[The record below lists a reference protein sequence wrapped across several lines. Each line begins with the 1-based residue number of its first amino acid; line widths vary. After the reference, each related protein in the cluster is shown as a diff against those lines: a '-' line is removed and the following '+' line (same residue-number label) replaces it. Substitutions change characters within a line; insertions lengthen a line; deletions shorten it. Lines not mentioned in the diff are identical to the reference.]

1 MSQPVTQLVDIT
13 ENNIFAFWES
23 PNPIP
28 AYLDL
33 CRETWIKNIPNCKI
47 HILNHANLHEY
58 IGDTYDLEKLKT
70 ISFAMQSDII
80 SAAVLEKFGGLF
92 LDLDCIV
99 IDDIFDI
106 FSTISETKLISFGRA
121 DAKAIHLAVLFS
133 RKPNNPLIS
142 EWRKGAQERLQN
154 KPENYPWHY
163 FGNGIIDPLLK
174 KPEHKDDFY
183 IIDRTQSG
191 NILESAVFGSNLN
204 RAIEDYKNLY
214 FNEAF
219 SFSPALLDKVNCGV
233 ISLHNS
239 WSPPEYKNM
248 PNKMDFLSKNVL
260 ISGMLNYILNN
271 STHKTIRNIFPIIES
286 FIVKNLKERDIVHSL
301 KYFRNMLVLDFFSKG
316 NHFAFDISIKD
327 DSIHLDFILRNISPE
342 KVKELEYFSAKNFN
356 VNKTRIIS
364 DIDQKKILDE
374 IIKIHT
380 IMENLNVE
388 SSSVLSNLPKS
399 ILKNSVVDLQIFRLI
414 ENILYIEGVGIIT
427 GQSAREYSDID
438 YKLIIK
444 GASGEYVKN
453 LGKGSRPELTKHYAA
468 GTNFNY
474 DKCWFATL
482 GYKGIDISELPVGTY
497 ELFLKISV
505 NGFEQV
511 FALSSQKLM
520 RFNNTFFSF
529 EANSEGNNFFIKQEL
544 NGAIKKIISTYT
556 SKLGVITQREECL
569 DIHYKNG
576 NHPIILLTANVM
588 TNQIILSCD
597 DKAVLANLYH
607 HIGATNG
614 ELPTKEDTD
623 LAKTLNLLSIE
634 IEKFIGRN
642 TKFSNSRLNVNGYY
656 QDEYNNIIE
665 APLELK
671 NVQVQF
677 FGKNNYVKLHERSN
691 LKNTV
696 IEFKG
701 DNASFSIGQQTDMSG
716 TFRLGF
722 GCHIT
727 IGNNTTS
734 TNAVWVTC
742 AEQTSIIIGDDCM
755 FATNNQV
762 RTDDSHAIYDVNTGT
777 RVNPSKD
784 IVIGNHV
791 WVAYGATILGGSHI
805 GNGSVIGA
813 YSLVKKEVP
822 NNCVAAGIPAKII
835 KKDIFW
841 ERPLLLNM
849 VDETIFPSEYLELK
863 EYIQNTEE

>member
-1 MSQPVTQLVDIT
+1 M
-13 ENNIFAFWES
+13 ENIFHS
-23 PNPIP
+23 
-28 AYLDL
+28 
-33 CRETWIKNIPNCKI
+33 
-47 HILNHANLHEY
+47 
-58 IGDTYDLEKLKT
+58 
-70 ISFAMQSDII
+70 MSD
-80 SAAVLEKFGGLF
+80 A
-92 LDLDCIV
+92 
-99 IDDIFDI
+99 
-106 FSTISETKLISFGRA
+106 
-121 DAKAIHLAVLFS
+121 
-133 RKPNNPLIS
+133 
-142 EWRKGAQERLQN
+142 
-154 KPENYPWHY
+154 
-163 FGNGIIDPLLK
+163 IIDLK
-174 KPEHKDDFY
+174 
-183 IIDRTQSG
+183 
-191 NILESAVFGSNLN
+191 
-204 RAIEDYKNLY
+204 
-214 FNEAF
+214 
-219 SFSPALLDKVNCGV
+219 
-233 ISLHNS
+233 
-239 WSPPEYKNM
+239 
-248 PNKMDFLSKNVL
+248 
-260 ISGMLNYILNN
+260 
-271 STHKTIRNIFPIIES
+271 IF
-286 FIVKNLKERDIVHSL
+286 K
-301 KYFRNMLVLDFFSKG
+301 LV
-316 NHFAFDISIKD
+316 
-327 DSIHLDFILRNISPE
+327 
-342 KVKELEYFSAKNFN
+342 
-356 VNKTRIIS
+356 
-364 DIDQKKILDE
+364 
-374 IIKIHT
+374 
-380 IMENLNVE
+380 
-388 SSSVLSNLPKS
+388 
-399 ILKNSVVDLQIFRLI
+399 
-414 ENILYIEGVGIIT
+414 ENIIYIEGVGIIS
-427 GQSAREYSDID
+427 GQSAKEYGDIN
-438 YKLIIK
+438 YQLIF
-444 GASGEYVKN
+444 SGKT
-453 LGKGSRPELTKHYAA
+453 GKYEKMLAKANRPELTKLYASS
-468 GTNFNY
+468 TSFNY
-474 DKCWFATL
+474 DKCWFATP

-497 ELFLKISV
+497 ELFLKINV

-665 APLELK
+665 APFNLK

-677 FGKNNYVKLHERSN
+677 FGKNNHVKLHEQSN
-691 LKNTV
+691 LKNSF

-701 DNASFSIGQQTDMSG
+701 NNSSFTIGQQTGISG

-722 GCHIT
+722 GCHIS

-742 AEQTSIIIGDDCM
+742 AEQTSITIGDDCM
-755 FATNNQV
+755 FATNNQI
-762 RTDDSHAIYDVNTGT
+762 RTDDSHAIYDVNTGK
-777 RVNPSKD
+777 RVNPSKN

-822 NNCVAAGIPAKII
+822 NNCVVAGIPAKII

-849 VDETIFPSEYLELK
+849 ADEIIFPSEYLQQK
-863 EYIQNTEE
+863 EHIQNTEE